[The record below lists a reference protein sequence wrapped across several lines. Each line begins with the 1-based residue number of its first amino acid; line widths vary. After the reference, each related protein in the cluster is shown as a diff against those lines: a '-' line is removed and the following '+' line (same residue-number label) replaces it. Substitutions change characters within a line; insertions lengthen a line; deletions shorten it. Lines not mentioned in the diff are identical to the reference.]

1 MGLEF
6 KTIKTARLLLRPI
19 TPRDDHAFLRIFSDP
34 ETMKYWS
41 REPLDGLDEAV
52 EMVQE
57 EIKWGKTDK
66 CLNWG
71 IALIEGG
78 GLIGKVSLFDHD
90 EKHRRAEIG
99 YVIDRSYWNQGLVSE
114 VLVPVLAYAFGEIG
128 LHRLD
133 ADVDPDNLASLALL
147 KKFGFRREGLTRESF
162 LVHGHWHDSV
172 ILGLLEDDYRAT
184 LGVEGN
190 PP

>member
-6 KTIKTARLLLRPI
+6 KPFKTQRLLLRPI
-19 TPRDDHAFLRIFSDP
+19 TPRDNHAFLRIFSDP

-41 REPLDGLDEAV
+41 REPLDGLDEAI

-57 EIKWGKTDK
+57 EIKWGETDK

-71 IALIEGG
+71 IARIDDG
-78 GLIGKVSLFDHD
+78 GLLGKVSLFDYE

-99 YVIDRSYWNQGLVSE
+99 YVIDRSYWNRGLVSE
-114 VLVPVLAYAFGEIG
+114 ALATVLAHAFGEIG

-133 ADVDPDNLASLALL
+133 ADVDPGNIASLALL

-172 ILGLLEDDYRAT
+172 ILGLLEDDYRNT
-184 LGVEGN
+184 LRNDDG
-190 PP
+190 

>member
-6 KTIKTARLLLRPI
+6 KTFKTARLLLRPI
-19 TPRDDHAFLRIFSDP
+19 TPRDDHAFLKIFSDH

-41 REPLDGLDEAV
+41 REPLGCLEEAQ

-57 EIKWGKTDK
+57 EIKWGETDK

-71 IALIEGG
+71 IALTEDG

-114 VLVPVLAYAFGEIG
+114 ALVPVLAYVFGEIG

-133 ADVDPDNLASLALL
+133 ADVDPENLASLALL

-162 LVHGHWHDSV
+162 LVHGRWHDSV
-172 ILGLLEDDYRAT
+172 ILGLLEDDYRNT
-184 LGVEGN
+184 LGAEGD
-190 PP
+190 PS

>member
-6 KTIKTARLLLRPI
+6 KPFKTKRLLLRPI

-41 REPLDGLDEAV
+41 RGPLGSLEEAV
-52 EMVQE
+52 AMVQE
-57 EIKWGKTDK
+57 EITWGETDK

-71 IALIEGG
+71 IARIEDG
-78 GLIGKVSLFDHD
+78 GLLGKVSLFDFD
-90 EKHRRAEIG
+90 KKHRRAEIG
-99 YVIDRSYWNQGLVSE
+99 YIIDRSYWNRGLVSE
-114 VLVPVLAYAFGEIG
+114 VLMPVLAYAFGEIG
-128 LHRLD
+128 LHRLE
-133 ADVDPDNLASLALL
+133 ADVDPANLASLALL

-162 LVHGHWHDSV
+162 MVHGRWHDSV

-184 LGVEGN
+184 LKN
-190 PP
+190 ADA

>member
-6 KTIKTARLLLRPI
+6 KNFKTERLLLRAI

-41 REPLDGLDEAV
+41 REPLDGLDEAIK
-52 EMVQE
+52 MVKE
-57 EIKWGKTDK
+57 EIEWGETDK

-71 IALIEGG
+71 IARREDG
-78 GLIGKVSLFDHD
+78 GLLGKVSLFDYD
-90 EKHRRAEIG
+90 KTHRNAEIG
-99 YVIDRSYWNQGLVSE
+99 YVIDRSYWNRGLVSE

-128 LHRLD
+128 LHRLE
-133 ADVDPDNLASLALL
+133 ADVDPDNIASLALL

-162 LVHGHWHDSV
+162 MVHGRWHDSV
-172 ILGLLEDDYRAT
+172 ILGLLEDDYRNT
-184 LGVEGN
+184 LKN
-190 PP
+190 ADA